1 MIKFITIN
9 FLLFISILNS
19 NAELNLRISI
29 DSNGI
34 IREGSKAK
42 ISLSA
47 AGNLSPDDPDLNI
60 QGGKLNVRKI
70 GKGFEFMRSNQ
81 GVTRVTTHTYELS
94 GISGKYTIKGIFKS
108 QDGTLYETESIN
120 LQIRKKT
127 AQEKALDPQLVV
139 NLANNE
145 PFVGEPV
152 LAEISLLLQPRTRL
166 YSERN
171 NIATLSGEGVRVN
184 YIDGPKEAPTKNNKR
199 VIKFLYEIAPLRAG
213 DLKLTANYNPLLQ
226 IPSATG
232 RRLVDERFNLKSEE
246 TLIRSKRL
254 PDEGKPKDFSGAI
267 GSFTLDLQADPLKLK
282 VGEPIALRFTITGNG
297 GFEFIESPTPIKT
310 EGWKLY
316 EPTKFDLKRGEGIK
330 PSTLIFSQNL
340 VAEKVHGELP
350 TFRLTVFDSE
360 KEQYVTLITDKIPI
374 ELEEISKKSS
384 GFNITAKPSS
394 SSSDSPNS
402 NIENNADILMVST
415 SLTPNWSVA
424 QIPAWKNHYI
434 WITNT
439 ILIFLILVTALIVK
453 NSNLD
458 KHASKG
464 KSPKAILEDLKSENL
479 STINFYTFAYECLEK
494 LKLEKPHFEVSPI
507 FDQLSKKY
515 EQLKYSGS
523 DLGHVE
529 KPTKEESNAI
539 IQELTKISRT

>member
-1 MIKFITIN
+1 MNKFIAIN
-9 FLLFISILNS
+9 FLLFITILNS
-19 NAELNLRISI
+19 EAELSLRISI
-29 DSNGI
+29 DPNGI

-60 QGGKLNVRKI
+60 QGGKLNVRKV

-94 GISGKYTIKGIFKS
+94 GESGKYTIKGIFKS

-127 AQEKALDPQLVV
+127 AQEKALDPQLIV

-184 YIDGPKEAPTKNNKR
+184 YIDGPKEAPPKNNKR
-199 VIKFLYEIAPLRAG
+199 VIKFLYEIASLREG

-254 PDEGKPKDFSGAI
+254 PDQGKPKDFSGAI

-330 PSTLIFSQNL
+330 PSTLIFFFFL

-350 TFRLTVFDSE
+350 TFRLTVFDSD

-374 ELEEISKKSS
+374 ELEEISKNSS
-384 GFNITAKPSS
+384 GFNITAKPPS

-402 NIENNADILMVST
+402 TIENNADILMVST

-439 ILIFLILVTALIVK
+439 ILIFLILITALILK
-453 NSNLD
+453 FPNLD

-464 KSPKAILEDLKSENL
+464 KSPKAIIEDLKSKNL
-479 STINFYTFAYECLEK
+479 STINFYTYAYECFEK
-494 LKLEKPHFEVSPI
+494 LQLENQNVEVTPI
-507 FDQLSKKY
+507 FERLSKKY
-515 EQLKYSGS
+515 EQLKYSGNDS
-523 DLGHVE
+523 AHLE

-539 IQELTKISRT
+539 IEELTKISKN

>member
-29 DSNGI
+29 DPNGI

-60 QGGKLNVRKI
+60 QGGKLNVRKV

-94 GISGKYTIKGIFKS
+94 GESGKYTIKGIFKS

-127 AQEKALDPQLVV
+127 AQEKALDPQIIV

-184 YIDGPKEAPTKNNKR
+184 YIDGPKEAPPKNNKR

-350 TFRLTVFDSE
+350 TFRLTVFDSD
-360 KEQYVTLITDKIPI
+360 KEQYVTLITDKTPI
-374 ELEEISKKSS
+374 ELEEISKNSS
-384 GFNITAKPSS
+384 GFNITAKPPS

-402 NIENNADILMVST
+402 TIENNADILMVST

-439 ILIFLILVTALIVK
+439 ILIFLILITALILK
-453 NSNLD
+453 FPNLD
-458 KHASKG
+458 KHASEG
-464 KSPKAILEDLKSENL
+464 KSPKAIIEDLKSKNL
-479 STINFYTFAYECLEK
+479 SAINFYTYAYEC
-494 LKLEKPHFEVSPI
+494 FERLQLANQNVEVTPI
-507 FDQLSKKY
+507 FERLSKKY
-515 EQLKYSGS
+515 EQLKYSGNNS
-523 DLGHVE
+523 ARLE

-539 IQELTKISRT
+539 IEELTKISKK

>member
-29 DSNGI
+29 DPNGI

-60 QGGKLNVRKI
+60 QGGKLNVRKV

-94 GISGKYTIKGIFKS
+94 GESGKYTIKGIFKS

-127 AQEKALDPQLVV
+127 AQEKALDPQLIV

-184 YIDGPKEAPTKNNKR
+184 YIDGPKEAPPKNNKR
-199 VIKFLYEIAPLRAG
+199 VIKFLYEIASLREG

-232 RRLVDERFNLKSEE
+232 RRLIDERFNLKSEE

-350 TFRLTVFDSE
+350 TFRLTVFDSD

-384 GFNITAKPSS
+384 GFNITAKPPS

-402 NIENNADILMVST
+402 TIENNADILMVST

-439 ILIFLILVTALIVK
+439 ILIFLILVTALILK
-453 NSNLD
+453 IPNLD

-479 STINFYTFAYECLEK
+479 STINFYTFAYECFEK

-507 FDQLSKKY
+507 FDKLSKKY
-515 EQLKYSGS
+515 EQLKYSGD

-529 KPTKEESNAI
+529 KPTKEGN
-539 IQELTKISRT
+539 